1 MIKKTNDHKLP
12 KDTLQLRKNLTNV
25 EQLLYRYANVMQQI
39 NSSSCDFFT
48 IACITNIAFGIE
60 P

>member
-1 MIKKTNDHKLP
+1 MTITLP
-12 KDTLQLRKNLTNV
+12 NDTLQIIKQLTNV

-39 NSSSCDFFT
+39 NSSSCDSFT
-48 IACITNIAFGIE
+48 IAYTTNIALGIE